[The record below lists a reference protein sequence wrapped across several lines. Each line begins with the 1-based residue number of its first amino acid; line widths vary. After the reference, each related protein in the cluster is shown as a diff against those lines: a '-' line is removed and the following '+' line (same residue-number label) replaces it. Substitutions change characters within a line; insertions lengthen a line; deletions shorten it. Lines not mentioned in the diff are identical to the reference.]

1 MTNPDRNTISRLDE
15 LPNIG
20 TTIAKKLQLIGVKR
34 PKELMGKDPYELYDK
49 LCMFLG
55 KKVDPCIIDVFI
67 SGIYFME
74 TGDSIPWWK
83 FTNERKKH
91 TAE

>member
-1 MTNPDRNTISRLDE
+1 
-15 LPNIG
+15 
-20 TTIAKKLQLIGVKR
+20 
-34 PKELMGKDPYELYDK
+34 MGKDPYELYDK

>member
-20 TTIAKKLQLIGVKR
+20 TTIAKKLQ
-34 PKELMGKDPYELYDK
+34 LMGKDPYELYDK